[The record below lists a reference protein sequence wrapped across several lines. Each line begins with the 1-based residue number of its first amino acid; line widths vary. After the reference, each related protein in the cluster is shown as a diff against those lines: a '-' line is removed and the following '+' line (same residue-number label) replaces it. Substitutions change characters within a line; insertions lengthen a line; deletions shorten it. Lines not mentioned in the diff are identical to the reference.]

1 MSVIEKPKR
10 NMESFFRYRKVEE
23 SDVSTRQAKNDG
35 ERADYTLLDF
45 RLLMIL
51 TVTAILAEQ
60 MNVPLLHVQTL

>member
-1 MSVIEKPKR
+1 
-10 NMESFFRYRKVEE
+10 MESFSRYRKVEE